1 MLFRLLTLLA
11 LLIAPLAAPAA
22 AMVPATVKA
31 QCHDSAMHSAANRM
45 PAGEHQG
52 GAACCTAVPA
62 AAIDPPLPSL
72 GSIEPLGHLPF
83 IEQAKPIAL
92 GAGPEA
98 EDPPPRFV

>member
-22 AMVPATVKA
+22 AMVPAKAEA
-31 QCHDSAMHSAANRM
+31 QCHDGAMHSATNRM

-83 IEQAKPIAL
+83 VEQATPITL

-98 EDPPPRFV
+98 EDPPPRFA